1 MKEVKVLYIEDEP
14 MLGKIVE
21 ETLSSRG
28 FRVRRLTDG
37 REWKSE
43 IESLQP
49 NICVFDVML
58 PYIDGFELGKKVRE
72 VHPNLP
78 IIFLTAKVQTQD
90 VITGFRSGG
99 NDYLKKPFSMEEL
112 IVRMENLIP
121 TQSEQQTTSE
131 PDPEIRF
138 GNFVF
143 HRTKY
148 ELGNGTKVHKL
159 SHKEAQLLIMLCK
172 NMNQQVE
179 RKEILL
185 KVWGDDSYFNSRNL
199 DVYVTKL
206 RKYFKQDSKIEIKT
220 LKGIGYFFRVD

>member
-28 FRVRRLTDG
+28 FSVRRLTDG
-37 REWKSE
+37 REWKAE
-43 IESLQP
+43 IDSLKP
-49 NICVFDVML
+49 DICVFDVML
-58 PYIDGFELGKKVRE
+58 PYIDGFELGKMVRASFPE
-72 VHPNLP
+72 IP
-78 IIFLTAKVQTQD
+78 IIFLTAKVQTKD
-90 VITGFRSGG
+90 VITGFHSGG

-121 TQSEQQTTSE
+121 KENGNPTRQVEE
-131 PDPEIRF
+131 AEISF
-138 GNFVF
+138 GEFVF

-148 ELGNGTKVHKL
+148 ELRYRDSVNKL
-159 SHKEAQLLIMLCK
+159 SHKEAQLLIMLCD
-172 NMNQQVE
+172 NRNLQVE
-179 RKEILL
+179 RKDILL

-199 DVYVTKL
+199 DVYITKL
-206 RKYFKQDSKIEIKT
+206 RKYFKEEPNIEIKT